1 MEKEAL
7 GFAKIMKKGQEAL
20 DVFLVASEYNQYFFH
35 FNEMRSLANGIEEKK
50 RDFFKVIYNPL
61 LEKRNDSFS
70 EKDHKDM
77 LRFAEEFGLNELKEK
92 LIVEFNKT
100 K

>member
-1 MEKEAL
+1 MV
-7 GFAKIMKKGQEAL
+7 FAQQAFTPPAVMHA
-20 DVFLVASEYNQYFFH
+20 
-35 FNEMRSLANGIEEKK
+35 GINRINNRKK

-70 EKDHKDM
+70 EKDRKDM